1 MAGGRIGGEESPIAI
16 EVKLTLSSVGE
27 KSTQIVLRKPIGE

>member
-16 EVKLTLSSVGE
+16 EVMLALSSVRE
-27 KSTQIVLRKPIGE
+27 KGTQIVLQKPIGE